1 MDGKEERADAR
12 ESYTML
18 MELDAIARSHRTL
31 RRELCIS
38 RLLIFCLLITCMV
51 VCGVTY
57 IQQVPGSK
65 NNETVHKEKAN
76 ETRTEFLTDGQENDI
91 IDAQTPLLASLTL
104 EKNFY
109 SVSANLTWKSYH
121 RCLDDFS
128 LTDSGESLLIPQD
141 GKYRLSL
148 LITYWEQDPQEGQ
161 SVLTHFINNYPIGNS
176 KPVTILSVYETV
188 YKTSTW
194 YKSMFSEVI
203 HVFNEGDRVKVRSEN
218 ASLIDSAGQPST
230 KNLLTVQLLSRL

>member
-38 RLLIFCLLITCMV
+38 RLVILCLLITCMV

-65 NNETVHKEKAN
+65 NNENVHKEKAN
-76 ETRTEFLTDGQENDI
+76 ETRAEFLTDGQENDI
-91 IDAQTPLLASLTL
+91 ADAQTPLVASLTL
-104 EKNFY
+104 EKSLY

-121 RCLDDFS
+121 ILLNDFC
-128 LTDSGESLLIPQD
+128 LTDSGESLRIPHD
-141 GKYRLSL
+141 GRYKLSL
-148 LITYWEQDPQEGQ
+148 LITYWERDPQAGQ
-161 SVLTHFINNYPIGNS
+161 SVLTHIINNYPIGYN

-194 YKSMFSEVI
+194 YKSVFSEVV
-203 HVFNEGDRVKVRSEN
+203 HVFNEGDRVKVQSEN

-230 KNLLTVQLLSRL
+230 KNLLTVQLISRL